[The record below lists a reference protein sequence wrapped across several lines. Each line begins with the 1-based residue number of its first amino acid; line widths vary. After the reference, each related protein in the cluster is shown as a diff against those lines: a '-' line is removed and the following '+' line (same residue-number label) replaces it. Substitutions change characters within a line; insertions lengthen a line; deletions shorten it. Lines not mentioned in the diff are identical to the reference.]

1 MAGSYFDMPKNVLV
15 ALTTEPDEYTE
26 KLKALNLLDLEIL
39 IPRDPRNAKAE
50 VDRANIIIGQPPLA
64 KLYINDAKN
73 IRWMQSSFAGVD
85 ALTGKGMRQDYI
97 LTNIKGG
104 YGELMAEYVL
114 AYMLFFER
122 EILENLE
129 YQKKKI
135 WKERDAVWEKG
146 HAGCIEGKTITLLGT
161 GAVGKEIAR
170 KMKALGLR
178 TLGYQTTQRS
188 VEFFDEVFSGDGLK
202 VCLQQADYVVNVLP
216 KTEATTNLMNYE
228 RLSLMKPSAIFINV
242 GRGNVIPEAD
252 LIRAL
257 NEKKIAKAVLDVF
270 NEEPL
275 PNDNPLWATE
285 NVYITPHLS
294 AYVVNEMVFKAFA
307 ENYERFRQGKE
318 LLYKVDFGKG
328 Y

>member
-1 MAGSYFDMPKNVLV
+1 MPKNVLV
-15 ALTTEPDEYTE
+15 ALTTEPEEYAE
-26 KLKALNLLDLEIL
+26 KLRKLDLPDLEIL
-39 IPRDPRNAKAE
+39 IPQDPRNAKE
-50 VDRANIIIGQPPLA
+50 MVSRANILIGQPPLA

-73 IRWMQSSFAGVD
+73 IVWMQSSFAGVD
-85 ALTGKGMRQDYI
+85 ALTGKGMRQDYA

-104 YGELMAEYVL
+104 YGELMAEYAL
-114 AYMLFFER
+114 AYMLLFER

-129 YQKKKI
+129 YQKEKV

-146 HAGCIEGKTITLLGT
+146 HTGRIEGKTVTLLGT

-178 TLGYQTTQRS
+178 TLGYQTTQQP

-202 VCLQQADYVVNVLP
+202 ECLAKADYVISVLP
-216 KTEATTNLMNYE
+216 KTEATTNLMNYD
-228 RLSLMKPSAIFINV
+228 RLSLMKPSGVFINI
-242 GRGNVIPEAD
+242 GRGNVVPEAD

-275 PNDNPLWATE
+275 PKDNPLWTTE
-285 NVYITPHLS
+285 NLYITPHMA
-294 AYVVNEMVFKAFA
+294 AYVVNDMVFQAFA
-307 ENYERFRQGKE
+307 ENYERFRTGKG
-318 LLYKVDFGKG
+318 LLYQVDFERG